1 MVTQWSPARLQVSLL
16 SRRCGKLTK
25 RIADSALPNVERY
38 TVWDTQLPGFGLRVS
53 PSGKKSFT
61 LRYRPRHR
69 SDLKRYV
76 TLGRY
81 GVITVEEARI
91 EAKRILGQVAGGK
104 DPAREAKSAR
114 RDQSVAMA
122 VASFLEEH
130 ARVKLKPGTAMS
142 YRYALE
148 RHVLP
153 KLGRLKLSEVDRSD
167 LVDLHTS
174 LAAKPYMAN
183 YVVTLIGSLYS
194 WAATKGLVDEG
205 QNPARRVERFREKRR
220 ERFLNYDEFARL
232 GAALREAET
241 VGIAYDVDES
251 RPTSKHAAKPEN
263 RRTVVSAE
271 AVGAIRLLMVTGSR
285 LREILHL
292 RWCEVDLSLGL
303 LLLPDSKTGRKTIVL
318 SAPAIEILS
327 GLGRNGEY
335 VFPGTKEGNP
345 RRDLKRPWAVV
356 TKRADLIGLR
366 LHDLRHSFAS
376 VAVGKELRLGL
387 PVLGQLL
394 GHSQAST
401 TARYVHLGDEPLR
414 EASEAIAAKITGAMA
429 NRLDLTRER

>member
-1 MVTQWSPARLQVSLL
+1 MVTQWSPARLQVSIV
-16 SRRCGKLTK
+16 SRRGGKLNK
-25 RIADSALPNVERY
+25 RIADTALPNAKRY

-104 DPAREAKSAR
+104 DPAKEVRSVR
-114 RDQSVAMA
+114 RDQTIVTA

-130 ARVKLKPGTAMS
+130 ARVKLKPNTALA

-153 KLGRLKLSEVDRSD
+153 KLGRLKLNEVESSD

-174 LAAKPYMAN
+174 LSSKPYMAN
-183 YVVTLIGSLYS
+183 YVVTLVGSLYS

-205 QNPARRVERFREKRR
+205 KNPARRIEKFRETTR
-220 ERFLNYDEFARL
+220 ERFLSDDEFARL

-241 VGIAYDVDES
+241 VGIPYEVDEA

-263 RRTVVSAE
+263 RRTIIAAD
-271 AVGAIRLLMVTGSR
+271 AVAAIRLLMVTGSR

-292 RWCEVDLSLGL
+292 RWREVDLSLGL
-303 LLLPDSKTGRKTIVL
+303 LLLPDSKSGRKTIIL
-318 SAPAIEILS
+318 SAPAIKILS
-327 GLGRNGEY
+327 GLRRNGEY
-335 VFPGTKEGNP
+335 VFPGTDEGKP
-345 RRDLKRPWAVV
+345 RRDLKKPWAAV
-356 TKRADLIGLR
+356 TKRAGLIGLR
-366 LHDLRHSFAS
+366 IHDLRHSYAS
-376 VAVGKELRLGL
+376 VAVGKELQLGL
-387 PVLGQLL
+387 PVIGKLL
-394 GHSQAST
+394 GHSQLST
-401 TARYVHLGDEPLR
+401 TARYAHLGDEPLR
-414 EASEAIAAKITGAMA
+414 AASEAVAMKIAGAMA
-429 NRLDLTRER
+429 KRLDLTQEH